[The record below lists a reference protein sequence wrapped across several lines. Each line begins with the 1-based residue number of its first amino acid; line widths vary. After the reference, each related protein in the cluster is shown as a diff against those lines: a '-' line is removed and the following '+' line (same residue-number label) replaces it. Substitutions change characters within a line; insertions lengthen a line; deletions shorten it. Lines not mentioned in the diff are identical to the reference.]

1 MQAFPEQLQNGME
14 SAETGKVVSV
24 TGAHRSVLG
33 PLERW
38 PIQLRPGQVGGAQG
52 EVEVG
57 GAAICTK
64 AQHAENLVF
73 SEKRPFAVPHPTFF
87 PQP

>member
-1 MQAFPEQLQNGME
+1 MELHPQLGSLLGSAGPARVLVPPRALGSRPCRMQAFPEQLQNGME

-38 PIQLRPGQVGGAQG
+38 PIQLRPGQVGGA
-52 EVEVG
+52 
-57 GAAICTK
+57 
-64 AQHAENLVF
+64 
-73 SEKRPFAVPHPTFF
+73 
-87 PQP
+87 